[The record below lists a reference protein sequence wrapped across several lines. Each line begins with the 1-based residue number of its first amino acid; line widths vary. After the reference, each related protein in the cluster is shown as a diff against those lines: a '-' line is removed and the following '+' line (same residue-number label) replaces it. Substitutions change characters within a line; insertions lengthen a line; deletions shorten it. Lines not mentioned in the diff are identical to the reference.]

1 MEPHFFSQRLLDR
14 RKDEHLCSFLE
25 AVPKVVIL
33 RLLLQPVI
41 CLVLRLAV
49 LVVVVLVVVVVV
61 ASLLLV
67 FLLLFI
73 QIPLLHRSHRL
84 IPNYLQR
91 FVFLFPLNQILFTE
105 FNVLRL

>member
-1 MEPHFFSQRLLDR
+1 M
-14 RKDEHLCSFLE
+14 CSFLE

-49 LVVVVLVVVVVV
+49 LVVVVLLVVVV

-84 IPNYLQR
+84 IPNYLHR